1 MSSSHIPR
9 HSIQNDPLPVIIVGA
24 GPCGLI
30 AALALQN
37 YRVPFVII
45 EKASRSKICSNA
57 GSGFELA
64 TTSVEILKRLGI
76 DVDKILSRYEGL
88 ALVDGTNG
96 KLIRSSSLN
105 TRGGAVN
112 RAQMQN
118 YLLEL
123 LFPSSEDEDGVL
135 LCGSGLET
143 YEEDVGGEKV
153 VATLSSG
160 QTVTGCLLLACDGIH
175 SRVRA
180 VMHGGYESTKDWK
193 TNVRKSN
200 ELDPLHYCD
209 SLVYW
214 GKTPVEKGSKLEQ
227 EFQKTQGKDG
237 NLTSF
242 IFTLTTPKIPSS
254 VFVIPAQNA
263 TVLNWAI
270 TVNSKEKNK
279 SDNNNGQDL
288 TRRGGGPL
296 TEAEKKRL
304 FDFSTAPNPD
314 SVVRG
319 LTNFALLK
327 EFIEQTPA
335 KDITEAG
342 LYDRENLDLPFAS
355 KNNLVVL
362 LGDAAH
368 PQTPVL
374 GQGVNMAIADAYVYA
389 TNIALAQRDQ
399 RAPREAISKSNT
411 SDRHKGS
418 KTTVKMARSMLALFT
433 SQNLF
438 VCWLSYL
445 MTKFL
450 PSSYFANSIDDG
462 DKSNRDFLK
471 FLDENCRSPK
481 EQEVMKA

>member
-1 MSSSHIPR
+1 MPSFHTSNTQKH
-9 HSIQNDPLPVIIVGA
+9 DLPVIIAGA

-37 YRVPFVII
+37 YGVPFVII
-45 EKASRSKICSNA
+45 EKAYRSKICSNA

-64 TTSVEILKRLGI
+64 TTSVEILNRLGI

-88 ALVDGTNG
+88 SLVDGTTG

-118 YLLEL
+118 HLLEL
-123 LFPSSEDEDGVL
+123 LFPSSNDEKDVL

-143 YEEDVGGEKV
+143 YEEDVDKV

-160 QTVTGCLLLACDGIH
+160 QRIKGCLLLACDGIH

-180 VMHGGYESTKDWK
+180 VMHGGYDTTKDWE
-193 TNVRKSN
+193 TNAQTSN

-209 SLVYW
+209 TLVYW
-214 GKTPVEKGSKLEQ
+214 GKTPVERGSKLEQ
-227 EFQKTQGKDG
+227 EFRKTQGKDG

-242 IFTLTTPKIPSS
+242 VFTLTTPKIPSS
-254 VFVIPAQNA
+254 VFVIPAKNA

-270 TVNSKEKNK
+270 TVGSKEKNK
-279 SDNNNGQDL
+279 SHNNNGQDL

-296 TEAEKKRL
+296 TEDEKKRL
-304 FDFSTAPNPD
+304 FDFGTAPNHD

-327 EFIEQTPA
+327 EFIQQTPA

-355 KNNLVVL
+355 ETNLVVL

-389 TNIALAQRDQ
+389 TNIALAKKAN
-399 RAPREAISKSNT
+399 RAPREAIAKSNT
-411 SDRHKGS
+411 ADRHKGS
-418 KTTVKMARSMLALFT
+418 KTTVKMARSMLTLFT
-433 SQNLF
+433 SQNCF
-438 VCWLSYL
+438 VCWLTYL

-462 DKSNRDFLK
+462 DKSNSDFLK
-471 FLDENCRSPK
+471 FLDENCCSPK
-481 EQEVMKA
+481 EQELLKV